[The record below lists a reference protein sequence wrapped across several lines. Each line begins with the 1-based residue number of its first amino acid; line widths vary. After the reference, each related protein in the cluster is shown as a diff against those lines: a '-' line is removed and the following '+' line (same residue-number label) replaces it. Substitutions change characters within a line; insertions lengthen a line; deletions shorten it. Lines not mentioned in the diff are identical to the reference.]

1 MAKKSLRM
9 GRRDRHKVR
18 VKRAAH
24 LLFFKHHKRPG
35 VWGWELKKAVGS
47 DYLKV
52 LDVLDDLLS
61 SLDLRVNK
69 VFETEEDGENP
80 DKARFYI
87 TLKGTLT
94 PSEAKMCGWRIDDLA
109 ALGVT
114 IAYIISKEGK
124 ASRKEI
130 ESLLKNKLPEWRVEQ
145 NINRYIRLGYISE
158 DDSGNLYLDW
168 RTNVEVDKKSLMD
181 LLLLAKVEDETSG
194 GEE

>member
-1 MAKKSLRM
+1 M
-9 GRRDRHKVR
+9 
-18 VKRAAH
+18 
-24 LLFFKHHKRPG
+24 
-35 VWGWELKKAVGS
+35 
-47 DYLKV
+47 
-52 LDVLDDLLS
+52 
-61 SLDLRVNK
+61 
-69 VFETEEDGENP
+69 
-80 DKARFYI
+80 
-87 TLKGTLT
+87 KGTLT

-109 ALGVT
+109 ALGVI